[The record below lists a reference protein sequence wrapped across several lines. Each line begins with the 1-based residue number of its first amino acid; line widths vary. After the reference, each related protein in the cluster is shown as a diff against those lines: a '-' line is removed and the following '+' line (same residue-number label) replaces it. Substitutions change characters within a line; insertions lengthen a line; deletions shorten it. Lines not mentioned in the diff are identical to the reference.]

1 MAQSCCSSQVY
12 AAHVL
17 SSYTPV
23 ITFGKG
29 SSLQDVFFTCS
40 PTVSSTLRSLSAV
53 YREQGRVETAQEL
66 DKLTG
71 EKVLN
76 KSQRDRIAELLS
88 ATSEAS
94 DSPSPSPTPSAKMQV

>member
-1 MAQSCCSSQVY
+1 M
-12 AAHVL
+12 
-17 SSYTPV
+17 
-23 ITFGKG
+23 
-29 SSLQDVFFTCS
+29 
-40 PTVSSTLRSLSAV
+40 
-53 YREQGRVETAQEL
+53 ETAQEL

-76 KSQRDRIAELLS
+76 KSQQDRIAELLS

>member
-1 MAQSCCSSQVY
+1 M
-12 AAHVL
+12 
-17 SSYTPV
+17 
-23 ITFGKG
+23 FGNG
-29 SSLQDVFFTCS
+29 SSLPEVFFMFPS

-53 YREQGRVETAQEL
+53 YREQGRLETAQEL

-76 KSQRDRIAELLS
+76 KSQQDRIAELLS

-94 DSPSPSPTPSAKMQV
+94 DSPAPSPTPSAKMQVGVII

>member
-1 MAQSCCSSQVY
+1 MVRGRRYTRINFS
-12 AAHVL
+12 L
-17 SSYTPV
+17 S
-23 ITFGKG
+23 FN
-29 SSLQDVFFTCS
+29 S

-94 DSPSPSPTPSAKMQV
+94 DSPKDAGI

>member
-1 MAQSCCSSQVY
+1 M
-12 AAHVL
+12 
-17 SSYTPV
+17 
-23 ITFGKG
+23 
-29 SSLQDVFFTCS
+29 
-40 PTVSSTLRSLSAV
+40 SSTLRSLSAV

-76 KSQRDRIAELLS
+76 KSQRDWIAELLL

-94 DSPSPSPTPSAKMQV
+94 DSPSPSPTPSAKMQVYECTKLSRTCFYRFSKSI